1 MFDIV
6 IIYVKSIEL
15 LFIVSLL
22 DILHS
27 IEINK
32 IQLNKLSNNEKIIEI
47 SMHCRG
53 GQTCITASQLLA
65 EMAFEEGF
73 KDTIAIPIIGA
84 ERRGAPIQ
92 AFTKVSKS
100 KPIKTYDSV
109 VNPDYI
115 FMFDTS
121 LLDIPRIRVTIKEG
135 VNIIINSPDPIDT
148 TGLPNN
154 IKIFIVDATGI
165 CIKREFMHSS
175 GPILNIPM
183 LGAFGK
189 ITGYYNLKT
198 MEKVIKKEFGE
209 SRLEKNMS
217 VAKDAYESVR
227 EI

>member
-1 MFDIV
+1 
-6 IIYVKSIEL
+6 
-15 LFIVSLL
+15 
-22 DILHS
+22 
-27 IEINK
+27 
-32 IQLNKLSNNEKIIEI
+32 LSDNEKIVEI

-65 EMAFEEGF
+65 EMAFEEDF

-100 KPIKTYDSV
+100 RQIKTYDSV

-115 FMFDTS
+115 FIFDTS
-121 LLDIPRIRVTIKEG
+121 LLDIPRIKNSIKEG
-135 VNIIINSPDPIDT
+135 VTLIVNSPDPIDT
-148 TGLPNN
+148 SDFPNN
-154 IKIFIVDATGI
+154 IKIFLIDATGI
-165 CIKREFMHSS
+165 CIKKNFMHAS

-189 ITGYYNLKT
+189 ITGYYNLET
-198 MEKVIKKEFGE
+198 MEKVIKKQFGE

-227 EI
+227 EM

>member
-1 MFDIV
+1 MSD
-6 IIYVKSIEL
+6 K
-15 LFIVSLL
+15 
-22 DILHS
+22 
-27 IEINK
+27 
-32 IQLNKLSNNEKIIEI
+32 EKIVEI

-92 AFTKVSKS
+92 AFTKISKS
-100 KPIKTYDSV
+100 KSIKTYDSV

-121 LLDIPRIRVTIKEG
+121 LLEIPKIKASIKEG
-135 VNIIINSPDPIDT
+135 VNLIINSPDPIDISN
-148 TGLPNN
+148 LPNN
-154 IKIFIVDATGI
+154 LRIFIVDATGI
-165 CIKREFMHSS
+165 CIKHSFMHAS

-189 ITGYYNLKT
+189 ITGYYNLET

-209 SRLEKNMS
+209 SRSEKNMS

-227 EI
+227 EM

>member
-1 MFDIV
+1 LN
-6 IIYVKSIEL
+6 EL
-15 LFIVSLL
+15 S
-22 DILHS
+22 D
-27 IEINK
+27 
-32 IQLNKLSNNEKIIEI
+32 NEKIVEI

-65 EMAFEEGF
+65 EMAFEEDF

-100 KPIKTYDSV
+100 KSIKTYDSV

-115 FMFDTS
+115 LMFDIS
-121 LLDIPRIRVTIKEG
+121 LLEIPNIKATIREG
-135 VNIIINSPDPIDT
+135 VNLIINTSNPIDT
-148 TGLPNN
+148 SDLPENL
-154 IKIFIVDATGI
+154 KIFIVDATGI
-165 CIKREFMHSS
+165 CIKHNFMHAS

-189 ITGYYNLKT
+189 ITGYYNLET

-217 VAKDAYESVR
+217 VAKDAYESVK
-227 EI
+227 EM

>member
-1 MFDIV
+1 
-6 IIYVKSIEL
+6 
-15 LFIVSLL
+15 
-22 DILHS
+22 
-27 IEINK
+27 
-32 IQLNKLSNNEKIIEI
+32 
-47 SMHCRG
+47 
-53 GQTCITASQLLA
+53 
-65 EMAFEEGF
+65 MAFEEDF

-92 AFTKVSKS
+92 AFTKVSRSKS
-100 KPIKTYDSV
+100 IKTYDSV

-115 FMFDTS
+115 LMFDTS
-121 LLDIPRIRVTIKEG
+121 LLDIPRIKSSIKEG
-135 VNIIINSPDPIDT
+135 VNLIINSADPIDISD
-148 TGLPNN
+148 LPDN

-165 CIKREFMHSS
+165 CIKRNFMHAS

-198 MEKVIKKEFGE
+198 MEKVIKKQFGE

-227 EI
+227 EM

>member
-1 MFDIV
+1 
-6 IIYVKSIEL
+6 
-15 LFIVSLL
+15 
-22 DILHS
+22 
-27 IEINK
+27 
-32 IQLNKLSNNEKIIEI
+32 LSQEEKIVEI

-53 GQTCITASQLLA
+53 GQTCITASQLLT

-92 AFTKVSKS
+92 AFAKISKS
-100 KPIKTYDSV
+100 KAIKTYDSV

-115 FMFDTS
+115 LMFDTS
-121 LLDIPRIRVTIKEG
+121 LLDIPKIKKTIKEG
-135 VNIIINSPDPIDT
+135 TTLIVNSPDPIDT
-148 TGLPNN
+148 TDLPKN

-165 CIKREFMHSS
+165 CIQRSFMHSS

-189 ITGYYNLKT
+189 VTGYYDLNI

-209 SRLEKNMS
+209 GRLEKNMIT
-217 VAKDAYESVR
+217 AKEAFETVR
-227 EI
+227 EV

>member
-1 MFDIV
+1 MSDNQKIV
-6 IIYVKSIEL
+6 
-15 LFIVSLL
+15 
-22 DILHS
+22 
-27 IEINK
+27 
-32 IQLNKLSNNEKIIEI
+32 EI

-92 AFTKVSKS
+92 AFSKIS
-100 KPIKTYDSV
+100 KNKAIKTYDSV

-115 FMFDTS
+115 LMFDTS
-121 LLDIPRIRVTIKEG
+121 LLEIPSIRASIKEG
-135 VNIIINSPDPIDT
+135 VNLIINSADPIDKSD
-148 TGLPNN
+148 LPDN
-154 IKIFIVDATGI
+154 IKIFTVDATGI
-165 CIKREFMHSS
+165 CIQKSFMHAS

-198 MEKVIKKEFGE
+198 MEKVIKKQFGE
-209 SRLEKNMS
+209 KRLENNMS